1 MKKYFAI
8 LFLFFLAAFSLIAQD
23 PETPVDPGPGLNI
36 WTIVS
41 GALAVFATIF
51 GAAFKKVKNKIK
63 EVVNFGQKAMN
74 VVVVG
79 SEALDDNNVDAEE
92 VKALKAAI
100 AAMKLAWE
108 AIWNK

>member
-1 MKKYFAI
+1 MEKYFALI
-8 LFLFFLAAFSLIAQD
+8 ALLFLAVPFTLIAQD
-23 PETPVDPGPGLNI
+23 PEVPVEPALNI

-41 GALAVFATIF
+41 GALAVLAAIF
-51 GAAFKKVKNKIK
+51 GTAFNKVKTKIK
-63 EVVNFGQKAMN
+63 EVVHFGQKAMN

-79 SEALDDNNVDAEE
+79 SEALDDNSVDPTE

-108 AIWNK
+108 AIWDKK